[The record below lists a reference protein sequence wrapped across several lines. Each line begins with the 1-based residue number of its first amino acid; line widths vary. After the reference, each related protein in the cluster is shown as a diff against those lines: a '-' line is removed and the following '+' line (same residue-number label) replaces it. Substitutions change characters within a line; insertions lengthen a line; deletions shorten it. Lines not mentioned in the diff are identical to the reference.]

1 MLTGGNRVPLTNAA
15 GVRVMCCFIQG
26 LVDVAKEMT
35 KLESKKEKLNGQL
48 AKLREAMEIPDYETK
63 VPDRVLSVKHSIQ
76 KRSEKRSE
84 NYINPT
90 QVS

>member
-63 VPDRVLSVKHSIQ
+63 VPDRVLSVKQSIQ

-84 NYINPT
+84 NFI
-90 QVS
+90 

>member
-15 GVRVMCCFIQG
+15 GVRVMCCIIQG

-35 KLESKKEKLNGQL
+35 KLEGKKEKLYGQL

-63 VPDRVLSVKHSIQ
+63 VPDRVLSVKHSI
-76 KRSEKRSE
+76 EKRSE
-84 NYINPT
+84 NYINQT
-90 QVS
+90 

>member
-15 GVRVMCCFIQG
+15 GVRVMCCVIQG

-35 KLESKKEKLNGQL
+35 KLEGKKEKLNGQL

-63 VPDRVLSVKHSIQ
+63 VPDRVLSVKHSI
-76 KRSEKRSE
+76 EKRSE
-84 NYINPT
+84 NYIKINET
-90 QVS
+90 

>member
-15 GVRVMCCFIQG
+15 GVRVMCCIIQG

-35 KLESKKEKLNGQL
+35 KLEGKKEKLNGQL

-63 VPDRVLSVKHSIQ
+63 VPDRVVSVEHSI
-76 KRSEKRSE
+76 EKRSE
-84 NYINPT
+84 NYTKINET
-90 QVS
+90 

>member
-1 MLTGGNRVPLTNAA
+1 MLTGGNRVPLTNTA
-15 GVRVMCCFIQG
+15 GVRVMCCIFQG

-35 KLESKKEKLNGQL
+35 KLEGKKEKLNGQL

-63 VPDRVLSVKHSIQ
+63 VPDRVLSVKHSIE

-84 NYINPT
+84 NYINQT
-90 QVS
+90 

>member
-63 VPDRVLSVKHSIQ
+63 VPDRVLSVKQSIQ

>member
-1 MLTGGNRVPLTNAA
+1 
-15 GVRVMCCFIQG
+15 MCCIFQG

-35 KLESKKEKLNGQL
+35 KLEGKKEKLNGQL

-63 VPDRVLSVKHSIQ
+63 VPDRVLSVKHSIE

-84 NYINPT
+84 NYINQT
-90 QVS
+90 

>member
-1 MLTGGNRVPLTNAA
+1 
-15 GVRVMCCFIQG
+15 MCCFIQG
-26 LVDVAKEMT
+26 LVDVAKEMS

-90 QVS
+90 HVS